1 MSLQWTIVAAFLY
14 AEIAVVLLLMIPLIS
29 PRTWNKIFKSRFFKS
44 LGAQADIYFTVMI
57 VVLVLFFFDSIRE
70 MRKYGSQREETQ
82 ETHHHHGNLDLEMQQ
97 SMKMFRAQR
106 NFYIAGFSLFLWLVI
121 RRLVTLISAQAV
133 LLAVNEASMRQ
144 AQSATEAAQS
154 LLKRSDGAKQNEGNS
169 KTETL
174 ERDIKEL
181 KKELE
186 KAHKEVEH
194 LTTDRDALK
203 SQAESLSKEYTRL
216 CDEHARMERSLA
228 AGEPSNKKDN

>member
-1 MSLQWTIVAAFLY
+1 MIIKAQSRKIASGWEFSPSFRASNDSILIDLSWAPVLCLLMFSVLKFFCHGILY
-14 AEIAVVLLLMIPLIS
+14 HLDQQLLKLWVLLIYVWGS
-29 PRTWNKIFKSRFFKS
+29 SRKWGVS
-44 LGAQADIYFTVMI
+44 CSCVQ
-57 VVLVLFFFDSIRE
+57 
-70 MRKYGSQREETQ
+70 
-82 ETHHHHGNLDLEMQQ
+82 
-97 SMKMFRAQR
+97 
-106 NFYIAGFSLFLWLVI
+106 
-121 RRLVTLISAQAV
+121 
-133 LLAVNEASMRQ
+133 
-144 AQSATEAAQS
+144 
-154 LLKRSDGAKQNEGNS
+154 RSDGAKQNEGNS